1 MSLETRFL
9 LVVLAGALLCSPAW
23 AQKPSQSE
31 IGVGVGADSRYFSLN
46 ASPGVVIPLGNAA
59 DRFDIGG
66 KLDLNAEYTFGEAPG
81 FFAIG
86 GLGYNLAPI
95 AVEPAQSTSLI
106 SVQAGGGVSFDIIP
120 RFALKV
126 FAAGGGYYG
135 FLNDPT
141 GYSGSGATSGSSAL
155 LHAGVDF
162 DLLLSPLLSLNL
174 GASYK
179 NYLGLMQGVEFR
191 VGSSFYLQ
199 GLGRRRLKIQS
210 SAPTRP
216 ELLMQARFPEPGR
229 GIRINEVEFE
239 PVFPVFH
246 KYYDDH
252 PIGRLE
258 ITNQESEIIS
268 DLSVSLFIKEYMDG
282 PKECLNATELSG
294 SESRQVDLYALFNN
308 DVLEITEG
316 TKAGWEIN
324 LLYRMGDE
332 WYQDSRSDTVR
343 LHNRNAMT
351 WDDDR
356 RAAAFVTA
364 RDPAVLSFSKNVSS
378 LIRDKASAAI
388 NGRLLQAIG
397 IFQAMRTYGLNY
409 VVDPSTPHAEFAEN
423 STRIDFLQF
432 PRQTLNYRAGDCD
445 DLSILYCALLES
457 IAVETAFIT
466 VPGHILMAFSLD
478 ISPEEAKKEFLEI
491 DDLIFFEDSV
501 WLPVEVTE
509 RKGGF
514 VKAWELGAATWRQ
527 YSGEEKAHL
536 YPIRDAWTLYEPVG
550 LPGGSGDVMLPR
562 DETVVSSYLEEVMR
576 FIDREIFPRV
586 VELEDRIERTGGDP
600 AGHNRLGILY
610 AKYGKVEEAE
620 EQFSKALSMREYA
633 PALINLGN
641 LRSMENDWEQALAYY
656 KRAYEQSSTSSTA
669 LLCISRA
676 HYELEQYREAKRA
689 YAELIRNNRQLAE
702 RFAYLGS
709 SDASGQRAADVA
721 ARMEVVVWEQE

>member
-1 MSLETRFL
+1 MS
-9 LVVLAGALLCSPAW
+9 
-23 AQKPSQSE
+23 
-31 IGVGVGADSRYFSLN
+31 
-46 ASPGVVIPLGNAA
+46 IPLGEAA
-59 DRFDIGG
+59 ERFDIGG
-66 KLDLNAEYTFGEAPG
+66 GLELNAEYTFGEAPG
-81 FFAIG
+81 FFVIG
-86 GLGYNLAPI
+86 GLGYGLAPI
-95 AVEPAQSTSLI
+95 SVEPAQSTSLI

-126 FAAGGGYYG
+126 FASGGGYYG
-135 FLNDPT
+135 FLNDPS
-141 GYSGSGATSGSSAL
+141 GYSGSGATGGGGAL

-174 GASYK
+174 GAAYK

-199 GLGRRRLKIQS
+199 GLGQRRLKIQS

-229 GIRINEVEFE
+229 GIRIDRTEFE

-258 ITNQESEIIS
+258 IINQETEAIS
-268 DLSVSLFIKEYMDG
+268 DLSVTLFVKEYMDG
-282 PKECLNATELSG
+282 PKECLSANELAG
-294 SESRQVDLYALFNN
+294 SESRSVDLYALFNN

-316 TKAGWEIN
+316 TKVSCDIN
-324 LLYRMGDE
+324 LLYRMEGE
-332 WYQDSRSDTVR
+332 WYQDSRTETLR
-343 LHNRNAMT
+343 LNNRNAMT

-364 RDPAVLSFSKNVSS
+364 RDPAVLSFSKNVSAI
-378 LIRDKASAAI
+378 IRDKASTAI

-409 VVDPSTPHAEFAEN
+409 VVDPSTPHSEFSQN
-423 STRIDFLQF
+423 STGIDFLQF

-478 ISPEEAKKEFLEI
+478 ITPEEARKEFLEI
-491 DDLIFFEDSV
+491 DDLIFLEDRV
-501 WLPVEVTE
+501 WIPVEVTE

-514 VKAWELGAATWRQ
+514 VKAWELGAATWRRCQ
-527 YSGEEKAHL
+527 DEEKAHL
-536 YPIRDAWTLYEPVG
+536 YPVREAWMLYEPVG
-550 LPGGSGDVMLPR
+550 LPGGSEEVMLPR
-562 DETVVSSYLEEVMR
+562 DDTVVSSYLEEVMR

-586 VELEDRIERTGGDP
+586 VELEDQIERTGGSP
-600 AGHNRLGILY
+600 TVHNRLGILY

-620 EQFSKALSMREYA
+620 EQFGKALSMREYA

-641 LRSMENDWEQALAYY
+641 LRSMDDDWEQALTYY
-656 KRAYEQSSTSSTA
+656 KRAHEESPSSSTA

-702 RFAYLGS
+702 RFAYLS
-709 SDASGQRAADVA
+709 SGDASGQRAADVA
-721 ARMEVVVWEQE
+721 GRKEVMVWEQE